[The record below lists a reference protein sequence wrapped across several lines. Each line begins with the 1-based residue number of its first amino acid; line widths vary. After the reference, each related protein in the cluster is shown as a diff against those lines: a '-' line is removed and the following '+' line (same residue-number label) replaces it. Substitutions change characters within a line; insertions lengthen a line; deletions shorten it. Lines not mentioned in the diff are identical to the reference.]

1 MPGKKPVL
9 AVLLVIPLILNM
21 TAGEGSKASGAGEM
35 IGKIINFAVLFGGL
49 FFILRKPLRDYLA
62 KRTRD
67 IQSALTEARDARL
80 EAERKL
86 DDIRQRIARLEDEAA
101 RLRKDA
107 ELEGLKEKERIEA
120 LAEKEAGR
128 IRSFTRQEIESQLK
142 AGIQELK
149 EFTTEKAASL
159 AEAGLKDKITKE
171 GQSVLID
178 KSIEK
183 LADLY
188 EKSSSG

>member
-1 MPGKKPVL
+1 MTGKKPVL
-9 AVLLVIPLILNM
+9 AVLLVIPLILGM
-21 TAGEGSKASGAGEM
+21 TAGEGSKASGAGDL

-49 FFILRKPLRDYLA
+49 FLILRKPLRDYLA

-67 IQSALTEARDARL
+67 IQSALDEARDARL
-80 EAERKL
+80 DAERKL
-86 DDIRQRIARLEDEAA
+86 EDIRQRIARLEDEAA

-107 ELEGLKEKERIEA
+107 ELEGLREKERIEA

-128 IRSFTRQEIESQLK
+128 IRSFARQEIESEVK

-159 AEAGLKDKITKE
+159 AEARLKDKITGE
-171 GQSVLID
+171 GQSALID

-183 LADLY
+183 LADLH

>member
-1 MPGKKPVL
+1 MTGKKPIV
-9 AVLLVIPLILNM
+9 AVLLVIPIILGM
-21 TAGEGSKASGAGEM
+21 TAGEGPKASGPGDL

-49 FFILRKPLRDYLA
+49 FLILRKPLRDYLA

-67 IQSALTEARDARL
+67 IQSMLTEARDARL
-80 EAERKL
+80 DAERKL

-101 RLRKDA
+101 RLKKEA
-107 ELEGLKEKERIEA
+107 ELEGLREKERIEA
-120 LAEKEAGR
+120 LAEKEAER
-128 IRSFTRQEIESQLK
+128 IRSFARQEIESHLK

-159 AEAGLKDKITKE
+159 AEAGLKDKITGE
-171 GQSVLID
+171 GQSALID